1 MLVAIAI
8 LSAFVWVER
17 RRGERAMTPLSLF
30 ASRTFVGLTLLTLLL
45 YGALGGLLVLIP
57 YVLIKS
63 CGYSGTHA
71 GAALL
76 PLPLVLSVTSPIMGG
91 LAGRIGP
98 RRPLAI
104 GPLVVAAGFLLALR
118 IEPHAGYWTS
128 VLPSVL
134 VIALGMSGA
143 VAPLTTAVLSSVDAR
158 HTGSAS
164 GFNSAVARS
173 GGLFATALLG
183 FVLAAKGGQL
193 IGAFH
198 WAMIAGAVV
207 CGLASL
213 SAFTLIERHVV
224 QQRAP
229 SQAG

>member
-1 MLVAIAI
+1 MLG
-8 LSAFVWVER
+8 AFVLVER

-30 ASRTFVGLTLLTLLL
+30 ASRTFVGLTLLTLFL
-45 YGALGGLLVLIP
+45 YGALGGLLVLMP
-57 YVLIKS
+57 YVLIRA
-63 CGYSGTHA
+63 CGYSGTQA

-98 RRPLAI
+98 RRPLGI

-118 IEPHAGYWTS
+118 IAPGASYWTT
-128 VLPSVL
+128 VLPAVL
-134 VIALGMSGA
+134 VIAVGMSGA

-183 FVLAAKGGQL
+183 FVLAARGAQL
-193 IGAFH
+193 VGAFH
-198 WAMIAGAVV
+198 VAMIAGAVT
-207 CGLASL
+207 CALASL

-224 QQRAP
+224 QPEPGPGPERKPGA
-229 SQAG
+229 S